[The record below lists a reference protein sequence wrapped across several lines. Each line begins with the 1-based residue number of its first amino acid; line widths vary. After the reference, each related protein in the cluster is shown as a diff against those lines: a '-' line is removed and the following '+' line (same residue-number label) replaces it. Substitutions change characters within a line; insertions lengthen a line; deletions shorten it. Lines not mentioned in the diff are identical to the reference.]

1 MDLPSH
7 QQTLLLLDAVNKSVQ
22 KKEKLLQA
30 NKAAARALLSSLS
43 SVSYVTQKRKES
55 NESTE

>member
-7 QQTLLLLDAVNKSVQ
+7 QQTLLLLDAVSQSAK